1 MKAANTFEEFE
12 KLNGIRLDDVL
23 SVFEA
28 VSDAFPL
35 IVSANLT
42 KNTYTMIKD
51 EGFLATNMPATGK
64 FDDLIDHGVLYI
76 HPNYQNAFLA
86 NFSRE
91 NLTKKLLQGQN
102 EVYVRLYQKGRGDKY
117 QWVSTHVIR
126 IPDKNG
132 DLCEISLN
140 RILSEGSDEGIR
152 CSGAPH

>member
-76 HPNYQNAFLA
+76 HPNYRMHFLPI
-86 NFSRE
+86 FHG
-91 NLTKKLLQGQN
+91 K
-102 EVYVRLYQKGRGDKY
+102 
-117 QWVSTHVIR
+117 I
-126 IPDKNG
+126 
-132 DLCEISLN
+132 
-140 RILSEGSDEGIR
+140 
-152 CSGAPH
+152 

>member
-51 EGFLATNMPATGK
+51 
-64 FDDLIDHGVLYI
+64 D
-76 HPNYQNAFLA
+76 
-86 NFSRE
+86 
-91 NLTKKLLQGQN
+91 
-102 EVYVRLYQKGRGDKY
+102 
-117 QWVSTHVIR
+117 
-126 IPDKNG
+126 
-132 DLCEISLN
+132 
-140 RILSEGSDEGIR
+140 
-152 CSGAPH
+152 